1 MIEQDGGEEYGK
13 DFPNFYVVYFMSYVC
28 MESWE
33 SESKT
38 EGLTDGL
45 LIVEV

>member
-1 MIEQDGGEEYGK
+1 MEKIFQI
-13 DFPNFYVVYFMSYVC
+13 FMLFILYVLLSYVC